1 MVEKLIE
8 FKPEIEDL
16 ARLEGEL
23 NAFGEEAGFEAKLIW
38 QLNLILEELL
48 TNTLSYGCVKGT
60 DCCIKVT
67 LRQEGEILTV
77 ILTDNA
83 VAFNPTTSGKAD
95 TTTGLEDR
103 NIGGLGIH
111 IVTSFVD
118 ELAYKRIGDVNHL
131 TLIKKI

>member
-1 MVEKLIE
+1 MVERLIE
-8 FKPEIEDL
+8 FKPEIEDI

-23 NAFGEEAGFEAKLIW
+23 QTFGEEAGFEARLIW
-38 QLNLILEELL
+38 QLHLILEELL
-48 TNTLSYGCVKGT
+48 TNTLSYGCVKDT
-60 DCCIKVT
+60 DCWIKVA
-67 LRQEGEILTV
+67 LRQEGGILTV

-83 VAFNPTTSGKAD
+83 VAFNPTASGKVD
-95 TTTGLEDR
+95 TTAKLEDR
-103 NIGGLGIH
+103 KIGGLGIH

>member
-1 MVEKLIE
+1 MAERLIE

-23 NAFGEEAGFEAKLIW
+23 EAFGEEAGFEAKLIW

-48 TNTLSYGCVKGT
+48 TNTLSYGCVKSS
-60 DCCIKVT
+60 DCWIKVA
-67 LRQEGEILTV
+67 LRQEGGILTI

-83 VAFNPTTSGKAD
+83 VAFNPAVSGKAD
-95 TTTGLEDR
+95 ITAGLEDR
-103 NIGGLGIH
+103 KIGGLGIH